1 MELDTRLIGVLRR
14 AIVIVALLLVL
25 SFAYSV
31 SSARSSAP
39 SIPRSA
45 DDEQVFCASAVCF
58 YDDIRGKECLDFI
71 PRISKLIPVADASGD
86 SVRLVIEA
94 TGRECS
100 KER

>member
-1 MELDTRLIGVLRR
+1 MELDTRLIRVIRR
-14 AIVIVALLLVL
+14 AIAIAALLLVL
-25 SFAYSV
+25 SFAYSASNAHSTDSGV
-31 SSARSSAP
+31 SA
-39 SIPRSA
+39 A

-58 YDDIRGKECLDFI
+58 YDSIRGKECLDFP
-71 PRISKLIPVADASGD
+71 PRMSKLIPVADASGD